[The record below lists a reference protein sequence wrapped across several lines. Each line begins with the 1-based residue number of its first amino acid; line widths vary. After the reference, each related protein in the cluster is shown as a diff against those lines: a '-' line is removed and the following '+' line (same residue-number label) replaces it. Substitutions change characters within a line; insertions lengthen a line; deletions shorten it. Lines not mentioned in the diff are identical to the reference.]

1 MRAIAKQ
8 ICSVSSDAVRL
19 PLSERHIRKVNIM
32 KREYMQKIKDGV
44 LTNDILLECWIGA
57 DTYISKYAYLAKKW
71 QHSYYPEHQ
80 VYPEK
85 RNQYIKI
92 RGMIQ
97 QVLYQ
102 DYTEEELKVKIAEM
116 KE

>member
-1 MRAIAKQ
+1 
-8 ICSVSSDAVRL
+8 
-19 PLSERHIRKVNIM
+19 M
-32 KREYMQKIKDGV
+32 KREYIQKIKDGV

-57 DTYISKYAYLAKKW
+57 DTYVSKYAYLTKKW

-80 VYPEK
+80 IYPEK

-92 RGMIQ
+92 RGMLQ

-102 DYTEEELKVKIAEM
+102 EYSDKELKVKLDEIKDKNISISENVLNM
-116 KE
+116 IYDLLHEKKYVLE